1 MAYQFTVSP
10 DFGPAHIAG
19 WQIFNTWLQ
28 RQLSEGIHF
37 ELYDSFEQQRQA
49 IMNNGV
55 DLIYANPYDA
65 AMLVRDK
72 GFMAIAKASNK
83 PDEAMIVVNASSEIK
98 SVEAL
103 QSGTKVA
110 TTDDPDVHM
119 MGMIMLEPA
128 DLNAENIE
136 LTQCDS
142 YVLVAKQLLRGTC
155 DVGFFLEEAFQD
167 LSAMVRDQMRA
178 LVTSQI
184 QIVQHVLLVGPK
196 LAGRKD
202 EISQLLLEMSD
213 NGNGNGNG
221 NGKGKGVLE
230 SLDIEGWEKLEQED
244 VEFMIDLM
252 STLVE

>member
-10 DFGPAHIAG
+10 DFGPSHIAG

-49 IMNNGV
+49 ISNDNV

-65 AMLVRDK
+65 AMLVREK
-72 GFMAIAKASNK
+72 GFLAIAKASNK
-83 PDEAMIVVNASSEIK
+83 PDEAMIVVNAESEIQT
-98 SVEAL
+98 VEDL

-136 LTQCDS
+136 VIACDG
-142 YVLVAKQLLRGTC
+142 YVLVAKQLLRGTS

-167 LSAMVRDQMRA
+167 LSAMVKDQMRV

-184 QIVQHVLLVGPK
+184 QIVQHVLLLGPK
-196 LAGRKD
+196 LADRKD
-202 EISQLLLEMSD
+202 EISELLVAMNND
-213 NGNGNGNG
+213 TNGQ
-221 NGKGKGVLE
+221 GVLE
-230 SLDIEGWEKLEQED
+230 SLDIAGWEKLEQED
-244 VEFMIDLM
+244 IEFMIDLM

>member
-10 DFGPAHIAG
+10 DFGPSHIAG

-49 IMNNGV
+49 IINDGV

-72 GFMAIAKASNK
+72 GFMAIAKAINK
-83 PDEAMIVVNASSEIK
+83 PDEAMIVVNADSEIQT
-98 SVEAL
+98 VEDL

-128 DLNAENIE
+128 DLSAENIE

-142 YVLVAKQLLRGTC
+142 YVLVAKQLLRETS

-196 LAGRKD
+196 LADRKD
-202 EISQLLLEMSD
+202 EISQLLTAMND
-213 NGNGNGNG
+213 DAN
-221 NGKGKGVLE
+221 GKGVLE
-230 SLDIEGWEKLEQED
+230 SLDIAGWEKLDQED

>member
-10 DFGPAHIAG
+10 DFGPSHIAG

-49 IMNNGV
+49 ILENKV
-55 DLIYANPYDA
+55 DFIYANPYDA

-72 GFMAIAKASNK
+72 GFIAIAKPKEKS
-83 PDEAMIVVNASSEIK
+83 DEAMIVVNAESDIH
-98 SVEAL
+98 SVEDL

-110 TTDDPDVHM
+110 TTDDPDVHV

-128 DLNAENIE
+128 DLNAENTEI
-136 LTQCDS
+136 TQCDS
-142 YVLVAKQLLRGTC
+142 YVLVAKQLLRSQC
-155 DVGFFLEEAFQD
+155 EVGFFLEEAYHD
-167 LSAMVRDQMRA
+167 MSGMVREQMRV
-178 LVTSQI
+178 LVTSEI
-184 QIVQHVLLVGPK
+184 QIIQHVLLVGPE
-196 LAGRKD
+196 LASRKD
-202 EISQLLLEMSD
+202 ELVQMLESMSND
-213 NGNGNGNG
+213 E
-221 NGKGKGVLE
+221 KGLGVLD
-230 SLDIEGWEKLEQED
+230 SLGIKGWEHLEHED

>member
-10 DFGPAHIAG
+10 DFGPSHIAG

-49 IMNNGV
+49 ISNDNV
-55 DLIYANPYDA
+55 DLIYANPHDA
-65 AMLVRDK
+65 AMLVREK
-72 GFMAIAKASNK
+72 GFLAIAKASNK
-83 PDEAMIVVNASSEIK
+83 PDEAMIVVNAESEIQT
-98 SVEAL
+98 VEDL

-136 LTQCDS
+136 VIECDG
-142 YVLVAKQLLRGTC
+142 YVLVAKQLLRGTS

-167 LSAMVRDQMRA
+167 LSAMVKEQMRV

-184 QIVQHVLLVGPK
+184 QIVQHVLLLGPK
-196 LAGRKD
+196 LADRKD
-202 EISQLLLEMSD
+202 EISELLVAMNNDS
-213 NGNGNGNG
+213 NGQ
-221 NGKGKGVLE
+221 GVLE
-230 SLDIEGWEKLEQED
+230 SLDIAGWEKLEQED
-244 VEFMIDLM
+244 IEFMIDLM

>member
-10 DFGPAHIAG
+10 DFGPSHIAG

-49 IMNNGV
+49 IMNDGV

-72 GFMAIAKASNK
+72 GFMAIAKASDK
-83 PDEAMIVVNASSEIK
+83 PDEAMIVVNAESEIQT
-98 SVEAL
+98 VEDL

-136 LTQCDS
+136 VTQCDS
-142 YVLVAKQLLRGTC
+142 YVLVAKQLLRGTS

-196 LAGRKD
+196 LAERKD
-202 EISQLLLEMSD
+202 EITQLLVAMTDDD
-213 NGNGNGNG
+213 NGR
-221 NGKGKGVLE
+221 GVLE
-230 SLDIEGWEKLEQED
+230 SLDIAGWEKLDQED

>member
-10 DFGPAHIAG
+10 DFGPSHIAG

-49 IMNNGV
+49 IINDGV

-65 AMLVRDK
+65 AMLVREK

-83 PDEAMIVVNASSEIK
+83 SDEAMIVVNAESDIQT
-98 SVEAL
+98 VEDL
-103 QSGTKVA
+103 QSGIKLD

-119 MGMIMLEPA
+119 MVMIMLEPA
-128 DLNAENIE
+128 DLSTDNIE
-136 LTQCDS
+136 ITQCDS
-142 YVLVAKQLLRGTC
+142 YVLVAKQLLRGAS

-167 LSAMVRDQMRA
+167 LSKMVREQMRV

-196 LAGRKD
+196 LADRKD
-202 EISQLLLEMSD
+202 DISQLLLAMNND
-213 NGNGNGNG
+213 ANGA
-221 NGKGKGVLE
+221 GVLE
-230 SLDIEGWEKLEQED
+230 SLDIAGWEKLDQED

>member
-10 DFGPAHIAG
+10 DFGPSHIAG

-49 IMNNGV
+49 IIDDGV

-72 GFMAIAKASNK
+72 GFMAIAKARNK
-83 PDEAMIVVNASSEIK
+83 PDEAMIVVNASSEIQ
-98 SVEAL
+98 SVEDL

-136 LTQCDS
+136 VTKCDS
-142 YVLVAKQLLRGTC
+142 YVLVAKQLLRGTS
-155 DVGFFLEEAFQD
+155 DVGLFLEEAFQD
-167 LSAMVRDQMRA
+167 LSAMVRDQMRP

-196 LAGRKD
+196 LADRKD
-202 EISQLLLEMSD
+202 EINQLLLDMTDSD
-213 NGNGNGNG
+213 N
-221 NGKGKGVLE
+221 GKGVLE
-230 SLDIEGWEKLEQED
+230 SLDIEGWEKLDQED

-252 STLVE
+252 SALVD

>member
-10 DFGPAHIAG
+10 DFGPSHIAG

-37 ELYDSFEQQRQA
+37 ELYDSFDQQRQA
-49 IMNNGV
+49 ITNDGV

-72 GFMAIAKASNK
+72 GFMAIAKASDK
-83 PDEAMIVVNASSEIK
+83 PDEAMIVVNAESEIQ
-98 SVEAL
+98 SVEDLKA
-103 QSGTKVA
+103 GTKVA

-136 LTQCDS
+136 VTQCNS
-142 YVLVAKQLLRGTC
+142 YVLVAKQLLRGTS

-167 LSAMVRDQMRA
+167 LSVMVREQMRA

-196 LAGRKD
+196 LAERKD
-202 EISQLLLEMSD
+202 EISQLLVAMTD
-213 NGNGNGNG
+213 DAN
-221 NGKGKGVLE
+221 GKGVLE
-230 SLDIEGWEKLEQED
+230 SLDIAGWEKLEQED

>member
-10 DFGPAHIAG
+10 DFGPSHIAG

-37 ELYDSFEQQRQA
+37 ELYDSFDQQRQA
-49 IMNNGV
+49 IMNDGV

-72 GFMAIAKASNK
+72 GFMAIAKASDK
-83 PDEAMIVVNASSEIK
+83 PDEAMIVVNTESEIQ
-98 SVEAL
+98 SVEDL

-136 LTQCDS
+136 MTQCDS
-142 YVLVAKQLLRGTC
+142 YVLVAKQLLRGTS

-184 QIVQHVLLVGPK
+184 QIVQLVLLVGPK
-196 LAGRKD
+196 LAERKD
-202 EISQLLLEMSD
+202 EISQLLVAMNDDAKS
-213 NGNGNGNG
+213 
-221 NGKGKGVLE
+221 KGVLE
-230 SLDIEGWEKLEQED
+230 SLDIAGWEKLEQED

>member
-10 DFGPAHIAG
+10 DFGPSHIAG

-49 IMNNGV
+49 IVNDGV

-65 AMLVRDK
+65 AMLVREK
-72 GFMAIAKASNK
+72 GFVAIAKASDK
-83 PDEAMIVVNASSEIK
+83 PDEAMIVVNSDSEIQT
-98 SVEAL
+98 VEDL

-136 LTQCDS
+136 VTQCDS
-142 YVLVAKQLLRGTC
+142 YVLVAKQLLRGTS

-184 QIVQHVLLVGPK
+184 QIVQHVMLVGPK
-196 LAGRKD
+196 LADRKE
-202 EISQLLLEMSD
+202 EISQLLVAMTD
-213 NGNGNGNG
+213 DAN
-221 NGKGKGVLE
+221 GKGVLE
-230 SLDIEGWEKLEQED
+230 SLDIAGWEKLDQED

-252 STLVE
+252 STLAE